1 MLPGASIIGI
11 SSLGAQRVL
20 ENYTLV
26 GTSKAALEAL
36 IRYLAVELA
45 PLGIRANGVSGGVVD
60 TGALEHF
67 PNKEEMLR
75 FGARQPGRPARAA
88 GGHRRRGGV
97 PLLAGGG
104 DDPRADV
111 DRRRRLLAEG
121 VMEPTDHNRRAF
133 DDAHRT
139 SENVL
144 QVPGMPD
151 RIRERLQGAS
161 GHRVLHLFSG
171 TGRESVDLADL
182 GALVTGVDDDEA
194 SIESARRRAP
204 ELPWVHADVHAL
216 PPELLLGRWDLVY
229 VGHGSLRRLRAAEPF
244 AGGVAAALRP
254 GGVLLLHDEHPAA
267 AALDAFGRWRG
278 DYFAS
283 VGVGELVTAV
293 VGAGLLLR
301 GLEEWPGKDTNVP
314 GHLVLAAEKPGG

>member
-1 MLPGASIIGI
+1 
-11 SSLGAQRVL
+11 
-20 ENYTLV
+20 
-26 GTSKAALEAL
+26 
-36 IRYLAVELA
+36 
-45 PLGIRANGVSGGVVD
+45 
-60 TGALEHF
+60 
-67 PNKEEMLR
+67 
-75 FGARQPGRPARAA
+75 
-88 GGHRRRGGV
+88 
-97 PLLAGGG
+97 
-104 DDPRADV
+104 
-111 DRRRRLLAEG
+111 
-121 VMEPTDHNRRAF
+121 MEPTDHNRRAF

-229 VGHGSLRRLRAAEPF
+229 LGYGSLRRLRAAESF

-278 DYFAS
+278 DYFAA
-283 VGVGELVTAV
+283 VGLGELVTAV
-293 VGAGLLLR
+293 AGAGLLLR
-301 GLEEWPGKDTNVP
+301 GLEEWPGKDANVP
-314 GHLVLAAEKPGG
+314 GHLVLAAEKPGA